1 MRGLE
6 QVRQAVIDAL
16 RAAGLTAIPAF
27 AGQAAQYDSAVVAV
41 DVGAVSG
48 KPAARGSYLGGT
60 HDPGVGTVRELY
72 GCRLDLT
79 LTLGVWAPKGADCE
93 TACETAAETLLT
105 GGLPSGLRLGE
116 QRWEGVSWD
125 KSNKLF
131 LRKGQAEAKG
141 FFIAVVDE
149 ESASLIDF
157 TLKGVLM
164 E

>member
-1 MRGLE
+1 MRGLN
-6 QVRQAVIDAL
+6 QVRQAIIDAL
-16 RAAGLTAIPAF
+16 SAAGLTAVPAF
-27 AGQAAQYDSAVVAV
+27 EGQAKRYDTAVVAV

-48 KPAARGSYLGGT
+48 KPAAMGSYLGET
-60 HDPGVGTVRELY
+60 YDAEAGTVRELY
-72 GCRLDLT
+72 GCQLNLT
-79 LTLGVWAPKGADCE
+79 LTLGVRAPTAAACE
-93 TACETAAETLLT
+93 TACETAAETLLA

-125 KSNKLF
+125 KNNKLF

-157 TLKGVLM
+157 TLKGVLI
-164 E
+164 

>member
-1 MRGLE
+1 MRGLN
-6 QVRQAVIDAL
+6 QVRQAIIDAL
-16 RAAGLTAIPAF
+16 SVAGLTAVPAF
-27 AGQAAQYDSAVVAV
+27 EGQAKRYDTAVVAV

-48 KPAARGSYLGGT
+48 KPAAMGSYLGETYDTEAGA
-60 HDPGVGTVRELY
+60 VRELY

-79 LTLGVWAPKGADCE
+79 LTLGVRAPTAAACE

-125 KSNKLF
+125 KNNKLF

-157 TLKGVLM
+157 TLKGVLI
-164 E
+164 

>member
-1 MRGLE
+1 MSGLE
-6 QVRQAVIDAL
+6 QVRQAVINTL
-16 RAAGLTAIPAF
+16 CAAGLTAIPAF
-27 AGQAAQYDSAVVAV
+27 AGQAAQYDTAAVTV

-48 KPAARGSYLGGT
+48 KPAAMGSYLGET
-60 HDPGVGTVRELY
+60 YDPEAGTVRELY

-79 LTLGVWAPKGADCE
+79 LTLGVWAPRAADCE
-93 TACETAAETLLT
+93 VVCETAAETLLT

-116 QRWEGVSWD
+116 QRWEGVCWD

-131 LRKGQAEAKG
+131 LRKGQVEAKG

>member
-1 MRGLE
+1 MRGLN
-6 QVRQAVIDAL
+6 QVRQAIIDAL
-16 RAAGLTAIPAF
+16 SAAGLTAVPAF
-27 AGQAAQYDSAVVAV
+27 EGQAKRYDTAVVAV

-48 KPAARGSYLGGT
+48 KPAAMGSYLGESCN
-60 HDPGVGTVRELY
+60 PEEGTVRELY

-79 LTLGVWAPKGADCE
+79 LTLGVWAPRAADCE
-93 TACETAAETLLT
+93 IACETAAQTLLT

-116 QRWEGVSWD
+116 QRWEGVCWD

-131 LRKGQAEAKG
+131 LRKGQVEAKG

>member
-1 MRGLE
+1 MRGLN
-6 QVRQAVIDAL
+6 QVRQAIIDAL
-16 RAAGLTAIPAF
+16 SAAGLTAVPAF
-27 AGQAAQYDSAVVAV
+27 EGQVKRYDTAVVAV
-41 DVGAVSG
+41 DVGTVFG
-48 KPAARGSYLGGT
+48 KPAAMGGYLGETYDTEAGA
-60 HDPGVGTVRELY
+60 VRELY

-79 LTLGVWAPKGADCE
+79 LTLDVHAPTAAACE

-125 KSNKLF
+125 KNNKLF
-131 LRKGQAEAKG
+131 LRRGQAEAKG

-157 TLKGVLM
+157 TLKGVLI
-164 E
+164 